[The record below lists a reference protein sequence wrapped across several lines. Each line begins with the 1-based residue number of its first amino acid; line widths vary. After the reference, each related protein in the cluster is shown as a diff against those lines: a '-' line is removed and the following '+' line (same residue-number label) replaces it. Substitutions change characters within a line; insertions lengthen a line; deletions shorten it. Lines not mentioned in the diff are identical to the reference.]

1 MYCNSQHCWLPCHL
15 ELSKPTASGL
25 FSSSAEVGQV
35 LEYAVYLRLL
45 NWQALLLNHPDHS
58 RGEGSQK
65 EKEIAFLQ
73 L

>member
-1 MYCNSQHCWLPCHL
+1 ML
-15 ELSKPTASGL
+15 ERA
-25 FSSSAEVGQV
+25 AD
-35 LEYAVYLRLL
+35 LRLL
-45 NWQALLLNHPDHS
+45 NWQALLLNHLDHP